1 MARNSSA
8 GVNDSVKNIYI
19 YIYINCNGTD
29 PIPMDQYQADS
40 GRNAGSDVR
49 DKKKIRRIRFD
60 PVRTLQFRI
69 IRILSVFK

>member
-8 GVNDSVKNIYI
+8 GVNDSVQNI

-49 DKKKIRRIRFD
+49 DKKKIRKIRFD

>member
-1 MARNSSA
+1 
-8 GVNDSVKNIYI
+8 
-19 YIYINCNGTD
+19 
-29 PIPMDQYQADS
+29 MDQYQADS

-69 IRILSVFK
+69 IRILSVFKLKKKFILTLVSF